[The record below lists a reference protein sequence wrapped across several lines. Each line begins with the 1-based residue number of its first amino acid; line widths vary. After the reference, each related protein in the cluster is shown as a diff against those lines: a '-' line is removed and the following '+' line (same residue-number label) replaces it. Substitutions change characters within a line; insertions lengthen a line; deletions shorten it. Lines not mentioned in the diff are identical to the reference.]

1 MFDTDDKLPDDII
14 LEKVTILM
22 ACVIKDGNRFYQ
34 GLFLEHELQGK
45 TNIFKLRKSKY
56 LNHTRIHFQIF

>member
-45 TNIFKLRKSKY
+45 
-56 LNHTRIHFQIF
+56 

>member
-22 ACVIKDGNRFYQ
+22 ACVIKDGNRFDQ
-34 GLFLEHELQGK
+34 GLFLDHALQCK
-45 TNIFKLRKSKY
+45 
-56 LNHTRIHFQIF
+56 